1 MRGKII
7 NCIDHGSIVQVLLET
22 EQGIRSIVMEHRC
35 FWNIIEVEKN
45 IIGKE
50 IAYDEEDE
58 TLSFSEDI
66 PR

>member
-7 NCIDHGSIVQVLLET
+7 DCIDHGSIVQVLLET

-35 FWNIIEVEKN
+35 FWNIIEAEKN
-45 IIGKE
+45 IVRKE
-50 IAYDEEDE
+50 IAYDEEDRIV
-58 TLSFSEDI
+58 SFTKDI